1 MSATQRLRAPLM
13 GVLGVIMLVL
23 GFAAPATAT
32 PYTHHRPTTSVS
44 NSHPA
49 AGSTITFC
57 GAGFRPGETVTI
69 TVGHTGYPSVTA
81 SSSGAFCTSVAL
93 SSHLSGKVKLTA
105 TSTTTHRS
113 SKTKIYIQKQHGNN
127 GNGNGHGNNG
137 HGNNGHGNN
146 GSGHGDIARLLGF
159 SGVTGGS
166 NSIARVL
173 QRA

>member
-69 TVGHTGYPSVTA
+69 KVGHTGYPSVTA
-81 SSSGAFCTSVAL
+81 SSSGAFCTSIAL
-93 SSHLSGKVKLTA
+93 SSNLSGKVKLTA

-113 SKTKIYIQKQHGNN
+113 SKTKIYIQKQYGGHGGGHGNN
-127 GNGNGHGNNG
+127 GN
-137 HGNNGHGNN
+137 
-146 GSGHGDIARLLGF
+146 GHGDIARLLGF
-159 SGVTGGS
+159 SGVTDGS